1 VNHPEPLAGKLPRF
15 ASLCYEGILLVP
27 VLFLAAY
34 LFLAFTH
41 DAQTTSMHHLFR
53 AWLVLVMGA
62 YFVYCWRK
70 GGQTLPMKTWRLR
83 LARSDGRPL
92 TRKQAWLRYGLA
104 VPGLLLFGV
113 GFLWAFVDRDS
124 QFLHDRLAGTR
135 VFRADRAEQTGRD
148 AGRAQQGV
156 REENGWPSP
165 TRDTS

>member
-1 VNHPEPLAGKLPRF
+1 
-15 ASLCYEGILLVP
+15 
-27 VLFLAAY
+27 
-34 LFLAFTH
+34 
-41 DAQTTSMHHLFR
+41 
-53 AWLVLVMGA
+53 
-62 YFVYCWRK
+62 
-70 GGQTLPMKTWRLR
+70 MKTWRLR